1 MSGVLH
7 ASTTQRGIINFSYT
21 KFKPTFIWADQFF
34 IILHIYIYLLINYYF
49 LLNKIYCFV
58 FCFYMASRCF
68 ISKCYMASCYMAKC
82 YLGKL
87 LYGKILLR
95 RVVIWRNIIRRNVI
109 RLDLTE
115 PMKGFE
121 KNKQKQTIQLV
132 TKTRTVQF
140 QKSRI
145 WPALILTN

>member
-1 MSGVLH
+1 MSWSIFH
-7 ASTTQRGIINFSYT
+7 NFTY
-21 KFKPTFIWADQFF
+21 
-34 IILHIYIYLLINYYF
+34 LHIFTNKLLINYYF

-58 FCFYMASRCF
+58 CFSMASCCF
-68 ISKCYMASCYMAKC
+68 ISKCYKASCYMAKC

-87 LYGKILLR
+87 LYGKMLLR